1 MLTKYHSLATLLL
14 RQTIMSLSFEQI
26 QHAWQVQD
34 PSLVEKLCLLA
45 QQPDPLPDSPIP
57 DDELTFERFLNKIWR
72 YSFREQPPEVQ
83 FAERVAMMATVE
95 SDEGTCPLPDRYKI
109 YLVLIALWEDK
120 STYSRAILKQAIQ
133 ALPLS
138 YGVWRGLKYIYK
150 VAEYEQ
156 DYEVFA
162 PITAKIDLHRFD
174 QSMRDSVS
182 LATKTYMSLRAWRYL
197 RKLGQQMPAGYVEAA
212 VAVLASYSETMTIG
226 QLPQI
231 NSWVLNH
238 ICFHNSADY
247 GVNRFHSHAPRKLF
261 DNKGRAFKEAW
272 QRDSKPLISLLATA
286 RNEAI
291 RQFATDSLKHDFK
304 IQLRDVSG
312 KTIQY
317 LSAGQ
322 LHSQAR
328 DEMIVWLIEQSP
340 HFEKSKFVALG
351 LHEVVI
357 KLLHSS
363 YPAAYQYAIGYA
375 KSYAQ
380 ALPLSELMMLA
391 VSDHEPVRSFA
402 ISMILSRNPVADI
415 GVSGWGQ
422 LLDTSYHHNIA
433 AEQLSKHFTRRDLT
447 AEWFFERLISN
458 QRYSMRFAIRR
469 LPELYSAQELGSD
482 YFIRLAV
489 QLDTSTNSDSS
500 DLCMNFALQELKR
513 LDLSLVDVN
522 VWQYLLLHPLAQ
534 QTIIDWL
541 DEDILS
547 ANKIPM
553 SYWHALAYEPDWH
566 SSNEIVQI
574 KTSPYLT
581 CYSRAYTGTN
591 THFDHADLIKQ
602 WQKDL
607 SFDEYLADTVRDWLA
622 DVRRFAPI
630 ELGFDW
636 LMILAR
642 SEHSEY
648 REFAIERINKGF
660 LPADFATN
668 QNMSSEENSPEDTN
682 AAHTTHTT
690 EVTVDLDN
698 QRYLFTGKMQSMSR
712 GDAEKLVKS
721 ANGAISSAVNA
732 KLDYLVI
739 GDDGSPLYG
748 AGRKGSKQL
757 KAEALIAEGAPLKII
772 SETAFLQRL
781 TGQARAASEDDTMAG
796 AEVLWSMAVDDP
808 TAPISEL
815 AISYLSHHHE
825 QICMALTDRP
835 VDPDAIIPA
844 SFFSAERV
852 IPLLKSSQQAL
863 RNFGLLL
870 TKYELAKWSPTPT
883 LWLIMAESPYF
894 EVTQLL
900 QQALLA
906 APSVSNRAYHVPVEQ
921 FNETMLNAF
930 IGSKKRLARQLGLAL
945 LQRHRQFQN
954 PQSLY
959 VLSQSADREVR
970 YAAVTMLWQQY
981 KARHVSPQWQPASQ
995 YDKTNNTSG
1004 NTLNNSVVNTEP
1016 SDWSTNP
1023 PADLNQLLMLLRRG
1037 LFELPPGRLSP
1048 SKSAERSNPQKN
1060 EQGRHSKH
1068 AQRMDKT
1075 QAATDQEQTLSPKPI
1090 PASQAKLTLIETF
1103 RDVGLA
1109 DEDFAK
1115 LIMPFL
1121 YTFTHS
1127 AGKME
1132 RHACLVAVTRLLH
1145 RYPKLSE
1152 HLQPSAVSSNE
1163 SAASK

>member
-1 MLTKYHSLATLLL
+1 MLTKYHSLIPLLL
-14 RQTIMSLSFEQI
+14 RQTAMSLSFEHI

-45 QQPDPLPDSPIP
+45 KQPDPLPESPIS
-57 DDELTFERFLNKIWR
+57 DDELTFERFLNQIWR
-72 YSFREQPPEVQ
+72 DTFRKQPPEVQ
-83 FAERVAMMATVE
+83 FAERVAMMATIE
-95 SDEGTCPLPDRYKI
+95 ADAGAYPLPDRYKI
-109 YLVLIALWEDK
+109 YLILIALWEDK
-120 STYSRAILKQAIQ
+120 SPYSRAILKQAIHE
-133 ALPLS
+133 LPLS

-156 DYEVFA
+156 DHEMFA

-212 VAVLASYSETMTIG
+212 VAVLASYSEKMTVG

-261 DNKGRAFKEAW
+261 DNKGRAFKAAW
-272 QRDSKPLISLLATA
+272 QRDSKPLIRLLATA
-286 RNEAI
+286 KNEAI

-351 LHEVVI
+351 LHEVVL

-375 KSYAQ
+375 KSYAP

-402 ISMILSRNPVADI
+402 ISMILSRNPIKDI

-422 LLDTSYHHNIA
+422 LLDTSYHHHIA
-433 AEQLSKHFTRRDLT
+433 TEQLSKHFTRRDLT
-447 AEWFFERLISN
+447 AGWFFERLTSN
-458 QRYSMRFAIRR
+458 QRYSMRFAIHR

-500 DLCMNFALQELKR
+500 DLCMEFALQELKR
-513 LDLSLVDVN
+513 LNLSLVDVN

-547 ANKIPM
+547 ASKMPM

-581 CYSRAYTGTN
+581 CYSRAHTDAN
-591 THFDHADLIKQ
+591 THFNHTDLIKR
-602 WQKDL
+602 WQKEL

-622 DVRRFAPI
+622 DVRRFVPT

-636 LMILAR
+636 LMTLAR

-660 LPADFATN
+660 LPADFATS
-668 QNMSSEENSPEDTN
+668 QERSEEDQPTN
-682 AAHTTHTT
+682 TKAAQTTGAN

-712 GDAEKLVKS
+712 GDAEKLVKA
-721 ANGAISSAVNA
+721 ANGTISSAVNN

-781 TGQARAASEDDTMAG
+781 AGQARAASEDDTIAG
-796 AEVLWSMAVDDP
+796 AEVLWSMAIDDP

-852 IPLLKSSQQAL
+852 VPLLKSNEQAL

-870 TKYELAKWSPTPT
+870 TKYELAKWSPTPA
-883 LWLIMAESPYF
+883 LWLIMAESPYI
-894 EVTQLL
+894 EITQLL

-906 APSVSNRAYHVPVEQ
+906 APSVSNRAYHVPVAQ
-921 FNETMLNAF
+921 FNEAMLNAF
-930 IGSKKRLARQLGLAL
+930 IGSKKRLARQLGMAL

-995 YDKTNNTSG
+995 YDKTNNTSE
-1004 NTLNNSVVNTEP
+1004 NTVNNSVANTEP

-1048 SKSAERSNPQKN
+1048 SKSAERSNSQKN
-1060 EQGRHSKH
+1060 EQGRHSKY
-1068 AQRMDKT
+1068 AQRTDKT
-1075 QAATDQEQTLSPKPI
+1075 QAAQEQVLSPKPI
-1090 PASQAKLTLIETF
+1090 PASQAKLALIETF

-1109 DEDFAK
+1109 NEDFAR

-1127 AGKME
+1127 VGKME

-1152 HLQPSAVSSNE
+1152 HLQPLTASS
-1163 SAASK
+1163 S

>member
-1 MLTKYHSLATLLL
+1 MLTKYHSLTTLLL
-14 RQTIMSLSFEQI
+14 RHTVMSLSFEHI

-34 PSLVEKLCLLA
+34 PSLVEKLCLLS
-45 QQPDPLPDSPIP
+45 QQPDPLPESPVTE
-57 DDELTFERFLNKIWR
+57 DELTFERFLNKVLS
-72 YSFREQPPEVQ
+72 YSFREQPPETQ
-83 FAERVAMMATVE
+83 FAERVAMMAVLE
-95 SDEGTCPLPDRYKI
+95 SDEGTYPLPDRYKI
-109 YLVLIALWEDK
+109 HLILIALWEDK
-120 STYSRAILKQAIQ
+120 SAYSRAILKQAIND
-133 ALPLS
+133 LPLS

-150 VAEYEQ
+150 ASEYEQ
-156 DYEVFA
+156 DYEIFA
-162 PITAKIDLHRFD
+162 PITAKIDLHRFN
-174 QSMRDSVS
+174 QKARDAIS

-197 RKLGQQMPAGYVEAA
+197 RKLGQQMPMGYIEAA
-212 VAVLASYSETMTIG
+212 VFVLASYDETMAVG

-261 DNKGRAFKEAW
+261 NNKGRAFKEAW
-272 QRDSKPLISLLATA
+272 QRDSEPLIRLLATA
-286 RNEAI
+286 KNEAI

-304 IQLRDVSG
+304 IQLRDVSHQ
-312 KTIQY
+312 TIQY
-317 LSAGQ
+317 LSAGYV
-322 LHSQAR
+322 HSQAR

-340 HFEKSKFVALG
+340 NFEKSKFVALG
-351 LHEVVI
+351 LHEVVL
-357 KLLHSS
+357 KLLRSS

-375 KSYAQ
+375 KSYARS
-380 ALPLSELMMLA
+380 LPLAELMMLA
-391 VSDHEPVRSFA
+391 MSDHEPVRSFA
-402 ISMILSRNPVADI
+402 ISVILSRHPIKDI

-458 QRYSMRFAIRR
+458 QRYSTRFAIRR

-500 DLCMNFALQELKR
+500 ELCMDFALQELKR
-513 LDLSLVDVN
+513 LDLNVIDIN

-534 QTIIDWL
+534 QTVIDWL

-547 ANKIPM
+547 ASKIPM

-566 SSNEIVQI
+566 NSNEIVQI

-581 CYSRAYTGTN
+581 RYSRAHTDTN
-591 THFDHADLIKQ
+591 THFDHAYVIKH
-602 WQKDL
+602 WQKEL
-607 SFDEYLADTVRDWLA
+607 SFDEYLAYTVRDWLA
-622 DVRRFAPI
+622 DVRRFAPT
-630 ELGFDW
+630 ELGFEW
-636 LMILAR
+636 LMTLAR
-642 SEHSEY
+642 SEHAAY

-660 LPADFATN
+660 LPADFATS
-668 QNMSSEENSPEDTN
+668 QERSEEDQPKNTN
-682 AAHTTHTT
+682 TTQTT
-690 EVTVDLDN
+690 GANEATVDLNN

-712 GDAEKLVKS
+712 GDAEKLVKA
-721 ANGAISSAVNA
+721 ANGAISSAVNN

-757 KAEALIAEGAPLKII
+757 KAEALITAGAPLKII
-772 SETAFLQRL
+772 SETAFLQML
-781 TGQARAASEDDTMAG
+781 TGQSRAASEDDTVAG
-796 AEVLWSMAVDDP
+796 AEVLWSMAIEDP

-835 VDPDAIIPA
+835 VDPDAIIPSA
-844 SFFSAERV
+844 FFSAERV
-852 IPLLKSSQQAL
+852 IPLLQSSQQAL

-883 LWLIMAESPYF
+883 LWLIMAESPYL

-921 FNETMLNAF
+921 FNEAMLNAF
-930 IGSKKRLARQLGLAL
+930 IGSKKRLARQLGMTL
-945 LQRHRQFQN
+945 LQSHHQFQN
-954 PQSLY
+954 PKSLY
-959 VLSQSADREVR
+959 LLSQSADREIR

-981 KARHVSPQWQPASQ
+981 KARHVSPLWQPANQ
-995 YDKTNNTSG
+995 YEKSASETS
-1004 NTLNNSVVNTEP
+1004 TANTESHAKTFTRTAP
-1016 SDWSTNP
+1016 SEWSTNP

-1048 SKSAERSNPQKN
+1048 SKNAERSNSQKN
-1060 EQGRHSKH
+1060 EQGHRSKYS
-1068 AQRMDKT
+1068 QRMDKT
-1075 QAATDQEQTLSPKPI
+1075 QGATAQEQILSPKPI
-1090 PASQAKLTLIETF
+1090 PASQAKLALIETF

-1109 DEDFAK
+1109 DEYFAR
-1115 LIMPFL
+1115 LIMPLL

-1145 RYPKLSE
+1145 RYPQLSE
-1152 HLQPSAVSSNE
+1152 HLQPLTAGSS
-1163 SAASK
+1163 

>member
-1 MLTKYHSLATLLL
+1 
-14 RQTIMSLSFEQI
+14 MSLSFEHI

-45 QQPDPLPDSPIP
+45 QQPDPLSELPIP
-57 DDELTFERFLNKIWR
+57 DDELTFERFLNKILS
-72 YSFREQPPEVQ
+72 YSFRQQHPEIQ
-83 FAERVAMMATVE
+83 FAERVAMIATVE
-95 SDEGTCPLPDRYKI
+95 SDEGTYSLPDRYKI
-109 YLVLIALWEDK
+109 YLILIALWDDG
-120 STYSRAILKQAIQ
+120 STYSRAILKQAINK
-133 ALPLS
+133 LPLS

-150 VAEYEQ
+150 AAEYEQ
-156 DYEVFA
+156 DYEIFA
-162 PITAKIDLHRFD
+162 PIAAKVDLHRFD
-174 QSMRDSVS
+174 QSARDSVS

-197 RKLGQQMPAGYVEAA
+197 RKLGQQMPAGYIEAA
-212 VAVLASYSETMTIG
+212 VSVLASYDETMTVG

-247 GVNRFHSHAPRKLF
+247 GVNRFHSHTPRKLF

-272 QRDSKPLISLLATA
+272 QRDAEPLIRLLATA
-286 RNEAI
+286 KNEAI
-291 RQFATDSLKHDFK
+291 RQFSTDSLKHDFK
-304 IQLRDVSG
+304 IQMRDVSCE
-312 KTIQY
+312 TIQY
-317 LSAGQ
+317 LSAGYA
-322 LHSQAR
+322 HSQAR

-340 HFEKSKFVALG
+340 HFEKSKFVPLG
-351 LHEVVI
+351 LHEVVL
-357 KLLHSS
+357 KLLHSNHS
-363 YPAAYQYAIGYA
+363 AAYQYAIDYA

-402 ISMILSRNPVADI
+402 INIILSRHPVNDI

-422 LLDTSYHHNIA
+422 LLDTSYHHSIA

-458 QRYSMRFAIRR
+458 QRYSTRFAIRR
-469 LPELYSAQELGSD
+469 LPELYSAQELGVE

-489 QLDTSTNSDSS
+489 QLDTSTDSDSNY
-500 DLCMNFALQELKR
+500 LCMNFALQELKR
-513 LDLSLVDVN
+513 LDLSVVDTN

-534 QTIIDWL
+534 QTIIDWIN
-541 DEDILS
+541 EDILS
-547 ANKIPM
+547 AGKIQMP
-553 SYWHALAYEPDWH
+553 YWHALAYEPDWH
-566 SSNEIVQI
+566 SSREIAQL
-574 KTSPYLT
+574 KTSPYFTHSHDNLGI
-581 CYSRAYTGTN
+581 SNSNVN
-591 THFDHADLIKQ
+591 TVKQ

-607 SFDEYLADTVRDWLA
+607 TFDEYLADTVRGWLA
-622 DVRRFAPI
+622 DVRRFVPTQ
-630 ELGFDW
+630 LGFDW
-636 LMILAR
+636 LMTLAH
-642 SEHSEY
+642 SEHSHY

-668 QNMSSEENSPEDTN
+668 QNKLSEENLSNDTN
-682 AAHTTHTT
+682 AIHTTD
-690 EVTVDLDN
+690 VIDNITVDLGN

-712 GDAEKLVKS
+712 GDAEKLVKA

-757 KAEALIAEGAPLKII
+757 KAEELIAGGAPLKII
-772 SETAFLQRL
+772 SETAFLQML
-781 TGQARAASEDDTMAG
+781 TGQSRAASKDDTVAG
-796 AEVLWSMAVDDP
+796 AEVLWSMAIDDP
-808 TAPISEL
+808 NAPISEL

-835 VDPDAIIPA
+835 VDPDAIIPS

-852 IPLLKSSQQAL
+852 IPLLQSTQQAL
-863 RNFGLLL
+863 RNFGMLL
-870 TKYELAKWSPTPT
+870 TKYELAKWSPTPA
-883 LWLIMAESPYF
+883 LWLIIAESPYL

-906 APSVSNRAYHVPVEQ
+906 APSVSNRTYHVPVEQ
-921 FNETMLNAF
+921 FNETILNAF
-930 IGSKKRLARQLGLAL
+930 IGSKKRLARQLGMTL

-959 VLSQSADREVR
+959 ILSQSADREVR
-970 YAAVTMLWQQY
+970 YSAVTMLWQQY
-981 KARHVSPQWQPASQ
+981 KARYVSPHWQPADQ
-995 YDKTNNTSG
+995 YDKTDTKTTTYTQPN
-1004 NTLNNSVVNTEP
+1004 
-1016 SDWSTNP
+1016 DWSTNP

-1037 LFELPPGRLSP
+1037 LFELPPGRLSTPQSSERP
-1048 SKSAERSNPQKN
+1048 SLAKN
-1060 EQGRHSKH
+1060 EQSRHTKYGK
-1068 AQRMDKT
+1068 RTDKT
-1075 QAATDQEQTLSPKPI
+1075 NELADQEQTLSHKPI
-1090 PASQAKLTLIETF
+1090 PASQAKLALIETF

-1109 DEDFAK
+1109 DEHFAT
-1115 LIMPFL
+1115 LIMPLL

-1145 RYPKLSE
+1145 RYPKLSN
-1152 HLQPSAVSSNE
+1152 HLQPITARSS
-1163 SAASK
+1163 